1 MAGERT
7 EQATPRRI
15 EELRSK
21 GQVARS
27 AEVNTAAALLA
38 SFIILQNFG
47 GEAAL
52 RMRWLVQRHLGAL
65 DQADLTPQIL
75 MGLAQDTTVFFLGV
89 MAPLFLLLPVVG
101 VLSSVAQV
109 GPLLAGKALAPDVN
123 RINPINGFQRL
134 FGTHGLIE
142 LVKAMLKAG
151 LIALLVVKTYTDNMP
166 EIMDLAAIGDL
177 RAAAPQAAIIAL
189 RLGMTAAV
197 AFLGLAALDYGYQRW
212 EFQRNARMTRDELRD
227 EMRQMEGRPEVRAA
241 IRRRQ
246 RQMAAGRM
254 MAAVPTATVVV
265 TNPTHL
271 AVALTYRAGEMG
283 APEVVAKGAGHVAER
298 IKAIAAEH
306 DVPVVENKPLAQ
318 ALFRTVDIGTEIPAN
333 LFQAVAEVL
342 AYIYSLRARSTG
354 RPPV

>member
-38 SFIILQNFG
+38 SFVILQSFG
-47 GEAAL
+47 GEAAG
-52 RMRWLVQRHLGAL
+52 RMYWLVQRHLGEL
-65 DQADLTPQIL
+65 SQADITPQIL
-75 MGLAQDTTVFFLGV
+75 MGMAQDTTIFFLGV

-101 VLSSVAQV
+101 VLSSLVQV
-109 GPLLAGKALAPDVN
+109 GPLIASKALAPDVN
-123 RINPINGFQRL
+123 RINPLTGFQRL

-142 LVKAMLKAG
+142 LVKATLKAG
-151 LIALLVVKTYTDNMP
+151 LIGLLVYKTYTDNMP
-166 EIMDLAAIGDL
+166 EILDLAAIGDL

-271 AVALTYRAGEMG
+271 AVALTYRAGEMA

-318 ALFRTVDIGTEIPAN
+318 ALFRTVDIGAEIPAG

-342 AYIYSLRARSTG
+342 AYIYSLRARSAG
-354 RPPV
+354 RPPM

>member
-47 GEAAL
+47 SEAAL

-318 ALFRTVDIGTEIPAN
+318 ALFRAVDIGTEIPAN

>member
-38 SFIILQNFG
+38 SFIILQSFG
-47 GEAAL
+47 GEAAG
-52 RMRWLVQRHLGAL
+52 RMRWLIQRHLGEL
-65 DQADLTPQIL
+65 SQADLTPQIL
-75 MGLAQDTTVFFLGV
+75 MGLAQDTGIFFLGV

-109 GPLLAGKALAPDVN
+109 GPLLASKALAPDVN

-142 LVKAMLKAG
+142 LVKATLKAG

-177 RAAAPQAAIIAL
+177 RAAAPQAALIAL

-271 AVALTYRAGEMG
+271 AVALTYRAGEMA

-298 IKAIAAEH
+298 IKALAAEH

-318 ALFRTVDIGTEIPAN
+318 ALFRTVDIGAEIPAG

>member
-27 AEVNTAAALLA
+27 VEVNTAAALLA
-38 SFIILQNFG
+38 SFVILQSFG
-47 GEAAL
+47 GEAAG
-52 RMRWLVQRHLGAL
+52 RMRWLVQRHLGHL
-65 DQADLTPQIL
+65 DQADITPQVL
-75 MGLAQDTTVFFLGV
+75 MGLAQDTTIFFLGV

-109 GPLLAGKALAPDVN
+109 GPLLASKALAPDVN
-123 RINPINGFQRL
+123 RINPLAGLQRL
-134 FGTHGLIE
+134 FGTHGLVE
-142 LVKAMLKAG
+142 LVKAMFKAG
-151 LIALLVVKTYTDNMP
+151 LIGMLVYKTYTDNMP
-166 EIMDLAAIGDL
+166 EILDLAAIGDL

-197 AFLGLAALDYGYQRW
+197 AFLGLAAVDYGYQRW

-271 AVALTYRAGEMG
+271 AVALTYRAGEMA

-298 IKAIAAEH
+298 IKVIAAEH

-318 ALFRTVDIGTEIPAN
+318 ALFRTVDIGAEIPAG

-342 AYIYSLRARSTG
+342 AYIYSLRARSAG

>member
-177 RAAAPQAAIIAL
+177 RAAAPQAAMIAL